1 MSAGIHHK
9 TRTFDDYCISWRG
22 RVLGVKQ
29 TSLQNDIHRIGM
41 KVMGTGLRPVLI
53 VGYLLAIIAFIVEII
68 KAANFDSIARQMTVW
83 FATITKFIQIF
94 YYIKV

>member
-1 MSAGIHHK
+1 
-9 TRTFDDYCISWRG
+9 
-22 RVLGVKQ
+22 
-29 TSLQNDIHRIGM
+29 M